1 MEKNSSLISFSN
13 SGIKKKITC
22 QQFFRF
28 SLQLVYLTATCDR
41 SNEILINLHSRQL
54 TVLGHLPVQNR
65 YKTLRCKCKFNRI
78 HYFILAR
85 LCSNVTYLSRC
96 EPKFFQ
102 VFISCCPKWVR
113 YFHTQIQYVQWK
125 HEQNKGYYFSKVVSY
140 QSFVSKWWHVKVS
153 MLLSCLTKQT

>member
-65 YKTLRCKCKFNRI
+65 YETLRCKCKFNRI

-85 LCSNVTYLSRC
+85 LCSNVKYLSRC

-102 VFISCCPKWVR
+102 VFISCCPKWVT

-125 HEQNKGYYFSKVVSY
+125 HVLSRTKDITSAKWFPISPLWVNDDMSKCQCS
-140 QSFVSKWWHVKVS
+140 SHA
-153 MLLSCLTKQT
+153 